1 MLLFRLYIAL
11 KWMVTTMDY
20 RKELLLASAARLYSL
35 GIDVEAA
42 RERLR
47 QLVEQGVPF
56 SSPEMEQA
64 YLDYQELNRQW
75 RKLETDHLDLRREIL
90 RSHGQRMVEEAQ
102 KGWDSAERDRWLTLE
117 EVEAPLLSSPPNE
130 ETTAALREA
139 EQISKDSSVKGYRDM
154 DELFASLRSD
164 STDPQDVEIQAR
176 IEAAQSLFGCIPGE
190 ETLEQAKKE
199 RLDRI

>member
-64 YLDYQELNRQW
+64 YLDYQQLNQRW
-75 RKLETDHLDLRREIL
+75 KEMEREHLNLRYEIL
-90 RSHGQRMVEEAQ
+90 RAIGQRMAEEAQ